1 MRVSPNLLRRID
13 DARNMRRDY
22 RLDMQPDL
30 FGGVSAVQMKGWAFP
45 REEAGSGSSREER
58 PKPQEPSS
66 PIRVTILNAHPR
78 LAKSIA

>member
-30 FGGVSAVQMKGWAFP
+30 FGGVSAVQMKGWAFL
-45 REEAGSGSSREER
+45 RLTNVFDAATQESWSRYVMFHDMFSSA
-58 PKPQEPSS
+58 
-66 PIRVTILNAHPR
+66 N
-78 LAKSIA
+78 